1 MNLDWQLPPQ
11 LEIPPEFIAAVRA
24 CKQTIDGRYAA
35 KLLWQRGVRDV
46 DLLPGYLDCAKY
58 QPSSPFAFGM
68 EMTAAVERL
77 KKAYIY
83 GEKVTIWGDFDA
95 DGVTATSV
103 LWDGLGQFFTQID
116 LAEPTLRERLNY
128 YIPDR
133 MKESHGLNL
142 AGIKKL
148 AAQGTNLIVT
158 CDTGSTNLKEVEYA
172 TKLGVDVIVTD
183 HHTLPKHR
191 PPVTAIIN
199 PRYFEPT
206 HPLFHLSGVAVAYKL
221 VEGLYA
227 TLPDIPRQPVE
238 YLLDLVAIGLIADL
252 VQLSGDCRYL
262 AQQGIKRLT
271 LQNQPDIDGFRPGV
285 HQLLKLCKRNGDRPT
300 DISFGIAPRINAISR
315 IHGDASFGVE
325 LLTSKDVDRCQEL
338 AAETEL
344 ANTRRKELQKNTT
357 LQVQKKLDELDL
369 STTSV
374 IVIVDNN
381 WSPGVLGLVA
391 GQIAQE
397 HGKPAILL
405 STTSDADSGK
415 EKVQIAR
422 GSARSTQNIDLYQLV
437 NSQAH
442 LLNSFGGH
450 PFAAGL
456 SINVDNIPLF
466 TEAIDRQLRSSIG
479 QISAPAIAIDLVVTC
494 AELNA
499 LKGRE
504 LFEDLLALEPY
515 GMGNPVPKLL
525 IRNCTFEEIR
535 NKNIKDFK
543 GNTVRYI
550 RTTFKLSDSST
561 DLRFPGLWWGHYEHE
576 IPRVN
581 CDAIVELDFN
591 SYEKR
596 FEVRLVEVRPVVTE
610 SQPQIGNRQHPLKI
624 LDFRKES
631 VPSSIESDAIVWVKE
646 CPKDWAE
653 LQTYYRQ
660 AIYTNSKLALDYQ
673 TANLTISREIFQT
686 LVGIAKY
693 LAQHNRSVNLQKLKA
708 KLAIGDRSLKLGLE
722 ALTELGFRSSF
733 DLQAN
738 AVKIESAPQS
748 TTQNFDLYSLPLV
761 HALLA
766 AIEEEQFQRQYFLQ
780 VPVYTLES
788 VLEATLVGKP
798 TPVSERERV
807 AVVERELSI
816 DNKQQQPPKEVLNF

>member
-1 MNLDWQLPPQ
+1 MLDWQLPLQ
-11 LEIPPEFIAAVRA
+11 QEIPPEFFAAVRA
-24 CKQTIDGRYAA
+24 CKPTINGKYAA
-35 KLLWQRGVRDV
+35 RLLWQRGIRNI
-46 DLLPGYLDCAKY
+46 DLLPGYLDCEKY
-58 QPSSPFAFGM
+58 QPNSPFTFGA

-77 KKAYIY
+77 KKAHIY

-116 LAEPTLRERLNY
+116 LAKPTLRERLDY

-133 MKESHGLNL
+133 LKESHGLNL

-158 CDTGSTNLKEVEYA
+158 CDTGSTNIKEVEYA
-172 TKLGVDVIVTD
+172 TKLGVDVIITD
-183 HHTLPKHR
+183 HHTLPQQR

-199 PRYFEPT
+199 PRYFEST
-206 HPLFHLSGVAVAYKL
+206 HPLFHLSGVAVAYKV
-221 VEGLYA
+221 VEGLYE
-227 TLPDIPRQPVE
+227 TLPDIPQQPVE

-325 LLTSKDVDRCQEL
+325 LLTSKDVDRCHEL

-357 LQVQKKLDELDL
+357 LQVQKKLAELDL

-405 STTSDADSGK
+405 STTSDANFSK

-456 SINVDNIPLF
+456 SINVENIPVF
-466 TEAIDRQLRSSIG
+466 TEAINQQLYSSIG
-479 QISAPAIAIDLVVTC
+479 QLPVPSIATDLVITC
-494 AELNA
+494 ADLQA
-499 LKGRE
+499 SSGRE
-504 LFEDLLALEPY
+504 LFEELLLLEPY

-525 IRNCTFEEIR
+525 IKNCVFKEIKNR
-535 NKNIKDFK
+535 NIKDFK
-543 GNTVRYI
+543 GNIVRYI
-550 RTTFKLSDSST
+550 RTTFELSDST
-561 DLRFPGLWWGHYEHE
+561 TKTGFPGMWWGHYEHE
-576 IPRVN
+576 IPSVN

-596 FEVRLVEVRPVVTE
+596 FEVRLVEVRPVA
-610 SQPQIGNRQHPLKI
+610 IDRQSSIDRHQHALKI
-624 LDFRKES
+624 LDFRQN
-631 VPSSIESDAIVWVKE
+631 SIEPNSIDLEPIVWVKE
-646 CPKDWAE
+646 CPRDWSE
-653 LQTYYRQ
+653 LRSYYQQ
-660 AIYTNSKLALDYQ
+660 AIYSNSKLALSYQ
-673 TANLTISREIFQT
+673 TANLTTSREVFQT

-693 LAQHNRSVNLQKLKA
+693 LAQTSKSIDLAKLKSQL
-708 KLAIGDRSLKLGLE
+708 KIGDRAVKLGLD
-722 ALTELGFRSSF
+722 ALVEIGFQRSML
-733 DLQAN
+733 LQSGCAN
-738 AVKIESAPQS
+738 ESPTNLVTIS
-748 TTQNFDLYSLPLV
+748 WDRTLTTGDVDLYSLDSV
-761 HALLA
+761 RAFLA
-766 AIEEEQFQRQYFLQ
+766 AIEEEQFQRDYFLR
-780 VPVYTLES
+780 VPVYALES
-788 VLEATLVGKP
+788 GLGTIVAGKP
-798 TPVSERERV
+798 TPTSRD
-807 AVVERELSI
+807 L
-816 DNKQQQPPKEVLNF
+816 

>member
-1 MNLDWQLPPQ
+1 MLDWQLPPQ
-11 LEIPPEFIAAVRA
+11 LEIPAEFVAALRA
-24 CKQTIDGRYAA
+24 CKPTINGKYAA
-35 KLLWQRGVRDV
+35 KLLWQRGITNL
-46 DLLPGYLDCAKY
+46 DLLPGYLDCEKY
-58 QPSSPFAFGM
+58 QPSSPFAFGL

-83 GEKVTIWGDFDA
+83 AEKVTIWGDFDA

-103 LWDGLGQFFTQID
+103 LWDGLGQFFTQI
-116 LAEPTLRERLNY
+116 ERLNY

-133 MKESHGLNL
+133 MKESHGLNR

-158 CDTGSTNLKEVEYA
+158 CDTGSTNIQEVEYA
-172 TKLGVDVIVTD
+172 AKLGVDIIITD
-183 HHTLPKHR
+183 HHTLPLQR
-191 PPVTAIIN
+191 PPVIAIIN
-199 PRYFEPT
+199 PRYFAST

-221 VEGLYA
+221 VDGLYE
-227 TLPDIPRQPVE
+227 TLPNIPQQPVE

-325 LLTSKDVDRCQEL
+325 LLTSKNVDRCHEL

-405 STTSDADSGK
+405 STTSDANSGK
-415 EKVQIAR
+415 DKVQIAR

-437 NSQAH
+437 NAQAH

-456 SINVDNIPLF
+456 SINVENIPIF
-466 TEAIDRQLRSSIG
+466 TEAIDRQLRSEIG
-479 QISAPAIAIDLVVTC
+479 QLSRPSIAIDLIVTC
-494 AELNA
+494 AELQA
-499 LKGRE
+499 SKGRE
-504 LFEDLLALEPY
+504 LFEELLLLEPY

-525 IRNCTFEEIR
+525 IKNCIFKEIKNR
-535 NKNIKDFK
+535 NIKDFK

-550 RTTFKLSDSST
+550 RTTFELSDGTNKSG
-561 DLRFPGLWWGHYEHE
+561 FPGMWWGHYEHE

-596 FEVRLVEVRPVVTE
+596 CELRLIEVRPAIVNP
-610 SQPQIGNRQHPLKI
+610 QPQISNPTYTLKI
-624 LDFRKES
+624 LDFRNGTNIPNTTAELE
-631 VPSSIESDAIVWVKE
+631 PIVWVKE
-646 CPKDWAE
+646 CPKNWSE
-653 LQTYYRQ
+653 LYAYCRT
-660 AIYTNSKLALDYQ
+660 AIRSDRKLALSYQ
-673 TANLTISREIFQT
+673 NTNLVTSREVFKNLI
-686 LVGIAKY
+686 GIAKY
-693 LAQHNRSVNLQKLKA
+693 LGQTKASVNLA
-708 KLAIGDRSLKLGLE
+708 KLTSQLQIDDRTLKLGLD
-722 ALTELGFRSSF
+722 ALIEIGFQQSLDRQTNLLSIGWERSSTMHE
-733 DLQAN
+733 
-738 AVKIESAPQS
+738 V
-748 TTQNFDLYSLPLV
+748 DLYSLNSVRLF
-761 HALLA
+761 LA
-766 AIEEEQFQRQYFLQ
+766 AIEEERFQQAYFLQ
-780 VPVYTLES
+780 VPVYAIES
-788 VLEATLVGKP
+788 GLVVHEP
-798 TPVSERERV
+798 P
-807 AVVERELSI
+807 
-816 DNKQQQPPKEVLNF
+816 QPMQIASD

>member
-11 LEIPPEFIAAVRA
+11 IEIPPEFITAVRA
-24 CKQTIDGRYAA
+24 SKPTINGKYAA
-35 KLLWQRGVRDV
+35 RLLWQRGMRAI
-46 DLLPGYLDCAKY
+46 DLLPGYLDCDKY
-58 QPSSPFAFGM
+58 QPSSPFAFGI

-103 LWDGLGQFFTQID
+103 LWDGLGQFFTQV
-116 LAEPTLRERLNY
+116 ERLDY

-142 AGIKKL
+142 PGIKKL

-158 CDTGSTNLKEVEYA
+158 CDTGSTNVKEVEYA
-172 TKLGVDVIVTD
+172 AKLGIDVIVTD
-183 HHTLPKHR
+183 HHTLPAQR
-191 PPVTAIIN
+191 PPLTAIIN
-199 PRYFEPT
+199 PRYFAST

-221 VEGLYA
+221 VEGLYE
-227 TLPDIPRQPVE
+227 TLPDIPRQPIE

-252 VQLSGDCRYL
+252 VQLKGDCRYL

-271 LQNQPDIDGFRPGV
+271 LQNQPDIEGFRPGV

-325 LLTSKDVDRCQEL
+325 LLTSKNVDRCHEL

-415 EKVQIAR
+415 EKVKIAR

-466 TEAIDRQLRSSIG
+466 TEAIDRELRSSLGEIP
-479 QISAPAIAIDLVVTC
+479 APSIATDLVVTC
-494 AELNA
+494 AELSVA
-499 LKGRE
+499 GGRE
-504 LFEDLLALEPY
+504 LFEELLLLEPY

-525 IRNCTFEEIR
+525 IKNCTFTNIR

-550 RTTFKLSDSST
+550 RTTFELADGTTKS
-561 DLRFPGLWWGHYEHE
+561 RFPGMWWGHYEHE
-576 IPRVN
+576 IPQVN

-596 FEVRLVEVRPVVTE
+596 FEVRLVEVRPAVAERQSPV
-610 SQPQIGNRQHPLKI
+610 GNHQQPLKI
-624 LDFRKES
+624 LDFRRES
-631 VPSSIESDAIVWVKE
+631 VPAALESEPIFWVKE

-653 LQTYYRQ
+653 LQTYCRQ
-660 AIYTNSKLALDYQ
+660 AVYTNRQLALSYQ
-673 TANLTISREIFQT
+673 TANTTSSRAVFEN

-693 LAQHNRSVNLQKLKA
+693 LSHTGTSVNLQQLKTKLN
-708 KLAIGDRSLKLGLE
+708 IGDRALKLGLDT
-722 ALTELGFRSSF
+722 LVELGFCLAF
-733 DLQAN
+733 DSRTELLTLKLDREATTK
-738 AVKIESAPQS
+738 AV
-748 TTQNFDLYSLPLV
+748 DLYSLVPVRLF
-761 HALLA
+761 LA
-766 AIEEEQFQRQYFLQ
+766 AIEEEQFQRNYFLQ
-780 VPVYTLES
+780 VPVYALES
-788 VLEATLVGKP
+788 LLGATVAGKP
-798 TPVSERERV
+798 TPTSKRDPEAPADRPNPT
-807 AVVERELSI
+807 I
-816 DNKQQQPPKEVLNF
+816 NKQQQPPKEVLNF

>member
-1 MNLDWQLPPQ
+1 MNQDWQLPPQ
-11 LEIPPEFIAAVRA
+11 FEIPPEFIAAVHA
-24 CKQTIDGRYAA
+24 CKPTIDGKYAA
-35 KLLWQRGVRDV
+35 QLLWQRGIRDV
-46 DLLPGYLDCAKY
+46 DSLPGYLDCDRY

-68 EMTAAVERL
+68 EMTAAVARL

-103 LWDGLGQFFTQID
+103 LWDGLGQFFIQI
-116 LAEPTLRERLNY
+116 ERLDY

-142 AGIKKL
+142 HGIKKL

-158 CDTGSTNLKEVEYA
+158 CDTGSTNIQEVEYA
-172 TKLGVDVIVTD
+172 AKLGIDVIITD
-183 HHTLPKHR
+183 HHTLPLQR
-191 PPVTAIIN
+191 PPVAAIIN
-199 PRYFEPT
+199 PRYFEAT

-221 VEGLYA
+221 VEGLYE
-227 TLPDIPRQPVE
+227 TLPDLPRQPVA

-262 AQQGIKRLT
+262 AQKGIERLT
-271 LQNQPDIDGFRPGV
+271 LQNQPDIAGFRPGV

-300 DISFGIAPRINAISR
+300 DISFGVAPRINAISR

-325 LLTSKDVDRCQEL
+325 LLTSKNVDRCQEL

-357 LQVQKKLDELDL
+357 LQVQRRLEELDL

-397 HGKPAILL
+397 HGKPTILL
-405 STTSDADSGK
+405 STTSDTDVGK
-415 EKVQIAR
+415 TKVAR

-456 SINVDNIPLF
+456 SIDVDRISLF
-466 TEAIDRQLRSSIG
+466 TEAIDRQLRSTIGEIPPPSI
-479 QISAPAIAIDLVVTC
+479 ATDLVITC
-494 AELNA
+494 ADLSRA
-499 LKGRE
+499 GGRE

-525 IRNCTFEEIR
+525 IRNCKFDNIR

-550 RTTFKLSDSST
+550 RTTFELSDDTAKSG
-561 DLRFPGLWWGHYEHE
+561 FPGMWWGHYEHE

-596 FEVRLVEVRPVVTE
+596 FEVRLVEVRPVVVD
-610 SQPQIGNRQHPLKI
+610 RQQQSTDRQSPLKI
-624 LDFRKES
+624 LDFRRDQIPAEIAAE
-631 VPSSIESDAIVWVKE
+631 PIVWVKE
-646 CPKDWAE
+646 CPKDWAQ
-653 LQTYYRQ
+653 LQAYARQ
-660 AIYTNSKLALDYQ
+660 AIYTHSKLALAYQ
-673 TANLTISREIFQT
+673 AATTSNSQATLEN

-693 LAQHNRSVNLQKLKA
+693 LAHTGESVNLQKLKT
-708 KLAIGDRSLKLGLE
+708 KLNIGDRTLKLGLD
-722 ALTELGFRSSF
+722 ALVELGFSLSF
-733 DLQAN
+733 DSRTDTLAIGLDRQWGGNELA
-738 AVKIESAPQS
+738 
-748 TTQNFDLYSLPLV
+748 LYSV
-761 HALLA
+761 ATVRAFLA
-766 AIEEEQFQRQYFLQ
+766 ASEEEQFQRNYFLQ
-780 VPVYTLES
+780 VPVYALES
-788 VLEATLVGKP
+788 VLGATVAGKP
-798 TPVSERERV
+798 IPTSERDRQTP
-807 AVVERELSI
+807 ADRPTPTI
-816 DNKQQQPPKEVLNF
+816 NKQQQPPKEVLNF